1 MKPHILSFGIDTLR
15 EKLLKICSKPFH
27 VKQILRWIF
36 VHHITD
42 LYKMTNISKE
52 LQNKISDE
60 FNTNL
65 PMIID
70 IKKSTDNTTKFLLK
84 LSDNELIEMV
94 YMPGEKKNTIC
105 ISTQVGCSRAC
116 SFCATAISG
125 LKRNL
130 YSEEI
135 IAQLIVALNHYKDD
149 KITNIV
155 LMGMGEPLDNY
166 ENVVNSIKLIS
177 AESGFCY
184 SGRRITLSTCGVVPK
199 ILELAESGLK
209 IKLAVSLNSA
219 INEKRSEIMPINDI
233 YPLNELKNALLTFR
247 KKTNFRIT
255 FEYIMIG
262 NFNMGS
268 EDIKALSKFCGDISC
283 KINLINWN
291 EVNELPWRRP
301 RADQVTHF
309 ITALQHIPAA
319 ITLRKSRG
327 EDIHGACG
335 QLRGVYKDEH

>member
-1 MKPHILSFGIDTLR
+1 MKPHILSFGIDTLT
-15 EKLLKICSKPFH
+15 EILLNICHKPFH
-27 VKQILRWIF
+27 VKQILQWIF
-36 VHHITD
+36 KHHVSD
-42 LYKMTNISKE
+42 FHKMTNISKE
-52 LQNKISDE
+52 LQSILSNE
-60 FNTNL
+60 FNTDL
-65 PMIID
+65 PTIID
-70 IKKSTDNTTKFLLK
+70 IRKSTDSTAKFLLK

-105 ISTQVGCSRAC
+105 ISTQVGCSRQCA
-116 SFCATAISG
+116 FCATAISG

-130 YSEEI
+130 NQDEI
-135 IAQLIVALNHYKDD
+135 IAQLIIALNHFKED

-166 ENVVNSIKLIS
+166 ENVVNSIKLIQ
-177 AESGFCY
+177 AESGFCF
-184 SGRRITLSTCGVVPK
+184 SGRRITISTCGVVPK

-219 INEKRSEIMPINDI
+219 INKKRDEIMPINKI

-255 FEYIMIG
+255 FEYIMIS
-262 NFNMGS
+262 NLNMGD

-283 KINLINWN
+283 KINLINLN
-291 EVNELPWRRP
+291 EVNELPWKRP
-301 RADQVTHF
+301 RADQVSLF
-309 ITALQHIPAA
+309 MQGLQHIPAA

-327 EDIHGACG
+327 EDIAGACG
-335 QLRGVYKDEH
+335 QLRGAYNNEH